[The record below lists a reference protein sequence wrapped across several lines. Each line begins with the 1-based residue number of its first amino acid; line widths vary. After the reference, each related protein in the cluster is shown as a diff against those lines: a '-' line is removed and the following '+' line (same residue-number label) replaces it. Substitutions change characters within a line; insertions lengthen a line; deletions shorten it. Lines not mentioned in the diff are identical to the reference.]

1 MLLED
6 DDVAI
11 GNRLSVGG
19 REDRGHALVDGLGAE
34 GRCGHRQQRQEGQAD
49 EGTHDGWRRAGGG
62 LAAKSGDG
70 DGGRRTDKAIWQST
84 CDARNERDAV
94 RGDGRRRSK
103 EIGMLPMKLELD
115 EQGTRM
121 KEEDE
126 GRGGDVAV
134 DVVDVRRRAADGG
147 ERERW

>member
-1 MLLED
+1 
-6 DDVAI
+6 
-11 GNRLSVGG
+11 
-19 REDRGHALVDGLGAE
+19 
-34 GRCGHRQQRQEGQAD
+34 
-49 EGTHDGWRRAGGG
+49 
-62 LAAKSGDG
+62 
-70 DGGRRTDKAIWQST
+70 
-84 CDARNERDAV
+84 
-94 RGDGRRRSK
+94 
-103 EIGMLPMKLELD
+103 MLPMKLELD